1 MTALGSNP
9 LGRIEVS
16 DRVVEKIAAR
26 AAAEVPDAGGP
37 AARLLGRQL
46 PTPGRLTTPALD
58 RLPKVDAEVDGT
70 LVFLD
75 VELSVRW
82 PAPITQVTTAVR
94 ERLTSRIEEL
104 VGLQVREV
112 NVEIVDLV
120 TAVATTRVD

>member
-1 MTALGSNP
+1 MTALGANP

-46 PTPGRLTTPALD
+46 PTSGPALD
-58 RLPKVDAEVDGT
+58 RLPKVDAEVDGNF
-70 LVFLD
+70 VFLD
-75 VELSVRW
+75 VSLSVRW
-82 PAPITQVTTAVR
+82 PAPITQVTAAVR

-120 TAVATTRVD
+120 TEVATNRVD